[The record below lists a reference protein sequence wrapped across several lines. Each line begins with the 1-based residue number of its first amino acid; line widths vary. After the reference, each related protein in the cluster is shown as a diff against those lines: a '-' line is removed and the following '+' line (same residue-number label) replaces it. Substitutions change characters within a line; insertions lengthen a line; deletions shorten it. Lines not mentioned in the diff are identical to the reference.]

1 MLDNQFAN
9 DQIAKDNATRSTDK
23 NLWWERCLAILI
35 AVNFGWVLFD
45 LSYIPWRNLY
55 FRYLPALTKV
65 YDPVK
70 GIEPHRET
78 TKYLATVDRLADRLA
93 DRLQQQNPTSPAA
106 QLILKELA
114 DQSIQTIET
123 NPFQGAGKSG
133 ALEKIKNRL
142 RDHMGK
148 ESSKEAF
155 RAFWSPAN
163 FTGTKSAKEMTFF
176 NQQIRPLFAINYFR
190 EIGEDGEPIDHFW
203 LIDLGFGA
211 VFLLDLLLRLQR
223 MRRRNPRLTW
233 RSALIDRWY
242 DLLLFL
248 PLFRLLRVFP
258 FVIRWHQAR
267 LINLDQIQHQVNTKF
282 VNEFADELTQVVINQ
297 VLNQAQ
303 GAIKSGTATQLITT
317 RLLRPYVDLNDVNEV
332 EAIAQIILEI
342 AIYRVL
348 PKIQPDLEEIISTL
362 VQKAS
367 IDSPAFQNLKLIPG
381 FAEAP
386 HQLIDQVVRQVSEAL
401 YIGLTKSLNDPQ
413 NGKLAKRLAE
423 NFMEALG
430 AELQK
435 GQTVSKLESLIVDM
449 LAEMKASY
457 TDLPPVR

>member
-1 MLDNQFAN
+1 MLDDRA
-9 DQIAKDNATRSTDK
+9 AGK
-23 NLWWERCLAILI
+23 NLWWERGLAILI

-65 YDPVK
+65 YDPLK

-78 TKYLATVDRLADRLA
+78 TKYLATVDRFK
-93 DRLQQQNPTSPAA
+93 QQNLQSAA
-106 QLILKELA
+106 TLKELV
-114 DQSIQTIET
+114 DQSVQTVET

-142 RDHMGK
+142 REHTGK

-155 RAFWSPAN
+155 RVFWSEAN
-163 FTGTKSAKEMTFF
+163 FTGAKKDSEIAFF
-176 NQQIRPLFAINYFR
+176 DRQIRPLFDINYFR

-211 VFLLDLLLRLQR
+211 IFLLDLLLRLRR
-223 MRRRNPRLTW
+223 MRRRNPRLSW
-233 RSALIDRWY
+233 RSAVLDRWY
-242 DLLLFL
+242 DLLLIL
-248 PLFRLLRVFP
+248 PLVRLLRIVP
-258 FVIRWHQAR
+258 LAIRWHQAR
-267 LINLDQIQHQVNTKF
+267 LINLDYIQHQLNTRF

-348 PKIQPDLEEIISTL
+348 PKIQPDLEEIVSNL

-381 FAEAP
+381 FTEAP
-386 HQLIDQVVRQVSEAL
+386 HQLIDQIVRQVSEAL
-401 YIGLTKSLNDPQ
+401 YLGLTKSLNDPQ

-435 GQTVSKLESLIVDM
+435 GQTVSKLESLVVDM

-457 TDLPPVR
+457 TDLPPVKFK

>member
-1 MLDNQFAN
+1 MLD
-9 DQIAKDNATRSTDK
+9 DRATNK
-23 NLWWERCLAILI
+23 NLWWERGLAILI
-35 AVNFGWVLFD
+35 AINFGWVLFD
-45 LSYIPWRNLY
+45 LSYVPWRNLY
-55 FRYLPALTKV
+55 FRYLPALTKI
-65 YDPVK
+65 YDPLK

-78 TKYLATVDRLADRLA
+78 TKYLATIDK
-93 DRLQQQNPTSPAA
+93 LQQQKISSPAA
-106 QLILKELA
+106 QLLLKDLA
-114 DQSIQTIET
+114 EQSVLIIET

-133 ALEKIKNRL
+133 TLEKIKNRL
-142 RDHMGK
+142 RDHMHQDSAK
-148 ESSKEAF
+148 ASF
-155 RAFWSPAN
+155 RAFWNTEN
-163 FTGTKSAKEMTFF
+163 FSGTRATSEMAFF
-176 NQQIRPLFAINYFR
+176 EQQIRPLFAINYFR
-190 EIGEDGEPIDHFW
+190 EIGEDGESIDHFW
-203 LIDLGFGA
+203 LIDVGFGA
-211 VFLLDLLLRLQR
+211 VFLVDLLLRLRR
-223 MRRRNPRLTW
+223 MRQRNPRLTW
-233 RSALIDRWY
+233 RSALIERWY
-242 DLLLFL
+242 DLLLIL
-248 PLFRLLRVFP
+248 PLVRPLRIVP
-258 FVIRWHQAR
+258 LAIRWHQAR
-267 LINLDQIQHQVNTKF
+267 LINLDQIQHQVNTRF

-348 PKIQPDLEEIISTL
+348 PKIQPDLEEIVSTL

-386 HQLIDQVVRQVSEAL
+386 HQLIDQIVRQVSEAL
-401 YIGLTKSLNDPQ
+401 YVGLTKSLNDPQ

-423 NFMEALG
+423 NFMAALG

-435 GQTVSKLESLIVDM
+435 GQTVNKLESLVVDM

-457 TDLPPVR
+457 TDLPPVK

>member
-1 MLDNQFAN
+1 MLDDRA
-9 DQIAKDNATRSTDK
+9 ADK
-23 NLWWERCLAILI
+23 NLWWERGLAILI

-65 YDPVK
+65 YDPLK

-78 TKYLATVDRLADRLA
+78 TKYLATVDRFKKQN
-93 DRLQQQNPTSPAA
+93 LQSAA
-106 QLILKELA
+106 ILKELV
-114 DQSIQTIET
+114 DQSVQTVET

-142 RDHMGK
+142 RDHTGK

-155 RAFWSPAN
+155 RVFWSEAN
-163 FTGTKSAKEMTFF
+163 FTSAKKDSEIAFF
-176 NQQIRPLFAINYFR
+176 DQQIRPLFDINYFR
-190 EIGEDGEPIDHFW
+190 EIGEDGEPINHFW

-211 VFLLDLLLRLQR
+211 VFLLDLLLRLRR
-223 MRRRNPRLTW
+223 MRRRNPRLSW
-233 RSALIDRWY
+233 RSAVLDRWY
-242 DLLLFL
+242 DLLLLL
-248 PLFRLLRVFP
+248 PLVRLLRIVP
-258 FVIRWHQAR
+258 LAIRWHQAR
-267 LINLDQIQHQVNTKF
+267 LINLNYIQHQLNTRF

-348 PKIQPDLEEIISTL
+348 PKIQPDLEEIVSTL

-381 FAEAP
+381 FTEAP
-386 HQLIDQVVRQVSEAL
+386 HQLIDQIVRQVSEAL
-401 YIGLTKSLNDPQ
+401 YLGLTKSLNDPQ

-435 GQTVSKLESLIVDM
+435 GQTVSKLESLVVDM

-457 TDLPPVR
+457 TDLPPVKFK

>member
-1 MLDNQFAN
+1 MLD
-9 DQIAKDNATRSTDK
+9 DRSTDK
-23 NLWWERCLAILI
+23 NLWWERGLAILI
-35 AVNFGWVLFD
+35 AVNFSWVLFD

-65 YDPVK
+65 YDPLK

-78 TKYLATVDRLADRLA
+78 TKYLATVDRFKQQK
-93 DRLQQQNPTSPAA
+93 LQSAA
-106 QLILKELA
+106 TLKELV
-114 DQSIQTIET
+114 DQSIQTVET

-142 RDHMGK
+142 RDHTGK

-155 RAFWSPAN
+155 RFFWSEAN
-163 FTGTKSAKEMTFF
+163 FTGTKKTSEIAFF
-176 NQQIRPLFAINYFR
+176 DQQIRPLFDINYFR

-211 VFLLDLLLRLQR
+211 VFLLDLLLRLRR
-223 MRRRNPRLTW
+223 MRQQNSRLSW
-233 RSALIDRWY
+233 RSAGLDRWY
-242 DLLLFL
+242 DWLLIL
-248 PLFRLLRVFP
+248 PLVRLVRIIPLA
-258 FVIRWHQAR
+258 IRWHQAR
-267 LINLDQIQHQVNTKF
+267 LIDLNYLQNQLNTRF

-348 PKIQPDLEEIISTL
+348 PKIQPDLEEIVSTL

-386 HQLIDQVVRQVSEAL
+386 HQLIDQIVRQVSEAL
-401 YIGLTKSLNDPQ
+401 YLGLTKSLNDPQ

-423 NFMEALG
+423 NFIEALG

-435 GQTVSKLESLIVDM
+435 GQTVSKLESLVVDM
-449 LAEMKASY
+449 LTEMKTSY
-457 TDLPPVR
+457 TDLPSIK

>member
-1 MLDNQFAN
+1 MLD
-9 DQIAKDNATRSTDK
+9 DRATNK
-23 NLWWERCLAILI
+23 NLWWERGLAILI
-35 AVNFGWVLFD
+35 AINFGWVLFD
-45 LSYIPWRNLY
+45 LSYVPWRNLY
-55 FRYLPALTKV
+55 FRYLPTITKV
-65 YDPVK
+65 YDPLK

-78 TKYLATVDRLADRLA
+78 TKYLATIDK
-93 DRLQQQNPTSPAA
+93 LQQQKISSPAA
-106 QLILKELA
+106 QLLLKDLA
-114 DQSIQTIET
+114 EQSVLTIET

-133 ALEKIKNRL
+133 TLEKIKNRL
-142 RDHMGK
+142 RDHMHQDSAK
-148 ESSKEAF
+148 ASF
-155 RAFWSPAN
+155 RAFWSTEN
-163 FTGTKSAKEMTFF
+163 FSGARATSEMAFF
-176 NQQIRPLFAINYFR
+176 EQQIRPLFAINYFR

-203 LIDLGFGA
+203 LIDLGFGT
-211 VFLLDLLLRLQR
+211 VFLLDLLLRLHR
-223 MRRRNPRLTW
+223 MRQRNPRLSW
-233 RSALIDRWY
+233 RSALLERWY
-242 DLLLFL
+242 DLLLIV
-248 PLFRLLRVFP
+248 PLVRPLRLVTLA
-258 FVIRWHQAR
+258 IRWHQAR
-267 LINLDQIQHQVNTKF
+267 LINLDQIQHQVNTRF

-348 PKIQPDLEEIISTL
+348 PKIQPDLEEIVSTL

-386 HQLIDQVVRQVSEAL
+386 HQLIDQIVRQVSEAL
-401 YIGLTKSLNDPQ
+401 YAGLTKSLNDPQ

-435 GQTVSKLESLIVDM
+435 GQTVSKLESLVVDM

-457 TDLPPVR
+457 TDLPPVN

>member
-1 MLDNQFAN
+1 MLDDRA
-9 DQIAKDNATRSTDK
+9 AGK
-23 NLWWERCLAILI
+23 NLWWERGLAILI

-65 YDPVK
+65 YDPLK

-78 TKYLATVDRLADRLA
+78 TKYLATVDRFKKQN
-93 DRLQQQNPTSPAA
+93 LQSAA
-106 QLILKELA
+106 TLKELV
-114 DQSIQTIET
+114 DQSVQTVET

-142 RDHMGK
+142 RDHTGK

-155 RAFWSPAN
+155 RVFWSEAN
-163 FTGTKSAKEMTFF
+163 FTGAKKDSEIAFF
-176 NQQIRPLFAINYFR
+176 DRQIRPLFDINYFR

-211 VFLLDLLLRLQR
+211 VFLLDLFLRLRR
-223 MRRRNPRLTW
+223 MRRRNPRLSW
-233 RSALIDRWY
+233 RSAMLDRWY
-242 DLLLFL
+242 DLLLIL
-248 PLFRLLRVFP
+248 PLVRLLRIVP
-258 FVIRWHQAR
+258 LAVRWHQAR
-267 LINLDQIQHQVNTKF
+267 LINLNYIQHQLNTRF

-348 PKIQPDLEEIISTL
+348 PKIQPDLEEIVSNL

-381 FAEAP
+381 FTEAP
-386 HQLIDQVVRQVSEAL
+386 HQLIDQIVRQVSEAL
-401 YIGLTKSLNDPQ
+401 YLGLTKSLNDPQ

-435 GQTVSKLESLIVDM
+435 GQTVSKLESLVVDM

-457 TDLPPVR
+457 TDLPPVK

>member
-1 MLDNQFAN
+1 MLD
-9 DQIAKDNATRSTDK
+9 DRSTNK
-23 NLWWERCLAILI
+23 NLWWERGLAILI
-35 AVNFGWVLFD
+35 AINFGWVLFD
-45 LSYIPWRNLY
+45 LSYVPWRNLY
-55 FRYLPALTKV
+55 FRYLPALTKI
-65 YDPVK
+65 YDPLK

-78 TKYLATVDRLADRLA
+78 TKYLATIDK
-93 DRLQQQNPTSPAA
+93 LQQQKISSPTA
-106 QLILKELA
+106 QAILKDLTE
-114 DQSIQTIET
+114 QSIQTIET

-142 RDHMGK
+142 RNHMGK

-155 RAFWSPAN
+155 RAFWNPAN
-163 FTGTKSAKEMTFF
+163 FTDTRSAKEMAFF
-176 NQQIRPLFAINYFR
+176 EQQIRPLFAINYFR

-203 LIDLGFGA
+203 LIDVGFGA
-211 VFLLDLLLRLQR
+211 VFLVDLLLRLRR
-223 MRRRNPRLTW
+223 MRQRNPRLTW
-233 RSALIDRWY
+233 RSALIERWY
-242 DLLLFL
+242 DLLLIL
-248 PLFRLLRVFP
+248 PLVRPLRIAP
-258 FVIRWHQAR
+258 LAIRWHQAR
-267 LINLDQIQHQVNTKF
+267 LINLEQIQHQVNTRF

-348 PKIQPDLEEIISTL
+348 PKIQPDLEEIVSTL

-386 HQLIDQVVRQVSEAL
+386 HQLIDQIVRQVSEAL
-401 YIGLTKSLNDPQ
+401 YVGLTKSLNDPQ

-435 GQTVSKLESLIVDM
+435 GHTISKLESLISDL
-449 LAEMKASY
+449 LAEVKVSY
-457 TDLPPVR
+457 SDLPAGKSSGKQTY

>member
-1 MLDNQFAN
+1 MLD
-9 DQIAKDNATRSTDK
+9 DRATAK
-23 NLWWERCLAILI
+23 NLWWERSLAILI
-35 AVNFGWVLFD
+35 AINFGWVLFD

-65 YDPVK
+65 YDPLK

-78 TKYLATVDRLADRLA
+78 AKYLATVDRFK
-93 DRLQQQNPTSPAA
+93 QQNLQSAA
-106 QLILKELA
+106 TLQELV
-114 DQSIQTIET
+114 DQSIQTVET

-142 RDHMGK
+142 RNHTGK

-155 RAFWSPAN
+155 RVFWSEKN
-163 FTGTKSAKEMTFF
+163 FTAAKKASEMAFF
-176 NQQIRPLFAINYFR
+176 DQQIRPLFDINYFR
-190 EIGEDGEPIDHFW
+190 EIGEDGAPIDHFW
-203 LIDLGFGA
+203 LIDLGFGSI
-211 VFLLDLLLRLQR
+211 FLLDLLLRLRR
-223 MRRRNPRLTW
+223 MRQQNHRLSW
-233 RSALIDRWY
+233 RSAAIDRWY
-242 DLLLFL
+242 DLLLIL
-248 PLFRLLRVFP
+248 PLVRLLRVIP
-258 FVIRWHQAR
+258 LAIRWHQAR
-267 LINLDQIQHQVNTKF
+267 LINLSQIQDQVNARF
-282 VNEFADELTQVVINQ
+282 VNEFADELTQVVISQ

-303 GAIKSGTATQLITT
+303 GAIKSGTATKLVTT
-317 RLLRPYVDLNDVNEV
+317 KLLRPYVDLNDVNEV
-332 EAIAQIILEI
+332 EAIAQIILEV

-348 PKIQPDLEEIISTL
+348 PKIQPDLEEIIATL

-367 IDSPAFQNLKLIPG
+367 IDSPAFQSLKLIPG

-386 HQLIDQVVRQVSEAL
+386 HQLIDQIVRQVSEAL
-401 YIGLTKSLNDPQ
+401 YLGLTKSLNDPQ

-435 GQTVSKLESLIVDM
+435 GQTVSKLESLIVDI

-457 TDLPPVR
+457 TDLPPVK

>member
-1 MLDNQFAN
+1 MLDDRA
-9 DQIAKDNATRSTDK
+9 TDK
-23 NLWWERCLAILI
+23 NLWWERSLAILI

-55 FRYLPALTKV
+55 LRYLPGLTKS
-65 YDPVK
+65 YDSLK
-70 GIEPHRET
+70 GIKPHRET
-78 TKYLATVDRLADRLA
+78 TKYLATVDRFKKQN
-93 DRLQQQNPTSPAA
+93 LQSATT
-106 QLILKELA
+106 LKELV
-114 DQSIQTIET
+114 DQSVQTVET

-142 RDHMGK
+142 RDHTGK

-155 RAFWSPAN
+155 RLFWSEAN
-163 FTGTKSAKEMTFF
+163 FNGAKKTSEIAFF
-176 NQQIRPLFAINYFR
+176 DQQIRPLFDINYFR

-203 LIDLGFGA
+203 LIDLGFGSI
-211 VFLLDLLLRLQR
+211 FLLDLLLRLRR
-223 MRRRNPRLTW
+223 MRQQNPRLSW
-233 RSALIDRWY
+233 RSAVIDRWY
-242 DLLLFL
+242 DLLLIL
-248 PLFRLLRVFP
+248 PLVKLLRVIP
-258 FVIRWHQAR
+258 LAIRWHQAR
-267 LINLDQIQHQVNTKF
+267 LINLSQIQDQVNARF
-282 VNEFADELTQVVINQ
+282 VNEFADELTQVVISQ
-297 VLNQAQ
+297 ILNQAQ
-303 GAIKSGTATQLITT
+303 GAIKSGNATKLVTT
-317 RLLRPYVDLNDVNEV
+317 KLLRPYVDLNDVNEV
-332 EAIAQIILEI
+332 EAIAQIILEV

-348 PKIQPDLEEIISTL
+348 PKIQPDLEEIVATL

-367 IDSPAFQNLKLIPG
+367 IALLAPEVIDSPAFQNLKLIPG

-401 YIGLTKSLNDPQ
+401 YLGLTKSLNDPQ

-435 GQTVSKLESLIVDM
+435 GQTVSKLESLVVDM

-457 TDLPPVR
+457 TDLPPVK

>member
-1 MLDNQFAN
+1 MLDDRAV
-9 DQIAKDNATRSTDK
+9 DK
-23 NLWWERCLAILI
+23 NLWWERGLAILI
-35 AVNFGWVLFD
+35 AVNFGWVLLD

-65 YDPVK
+65 YDPLK

-78 TKYLATVDRLADRLA
+78 TKYLATVDRFKKQN
-93 DRLQQQNPTSPAA
+93 LQSVAT
-106 QLILKELA
+106 LKELV
-114 DQSIQTIET
+114 DQSVQTVET

-142 RDHMGK
+142 RDHTGK

-155 RAFWSPAN
+155 RVFWSEGN
-163 FTGTKSAKEMTFF
+163 FTGAKKASEIAFF
-176 NQQIRPLFAINYFR
+176 DRQIRPLFDINYFR

-211 VFLLDLLLRLQR
+211 VFLLDLFLRLRR
-223 MRRRNPRLTW
+223 MRRRNPRLSW
-233 RSALIDRWY
+233 RSAMLDRWY
-242 DLLLFL
+242 DLLLIL
-248 PLFRLLRVFP
+248 PLVRLLRIVP
-258 FVIRWHQAR
+258 LAIRWHQAR
-267 LINLDQIQHQVNTKF
+267 LINLNYIQHQLNTRF

-348 PKIQPDLEEIISTL
+348 PKIQPDLEEIVSNL

-381 FAEAP
+381 FTEAP
-386 HQLIDQVVRQVSEAL
+386 HQLIDQIVRQVSEAL
-401 YIGLTKSLNDPQ
+401 YLGLTKSLNDPQ

-435 GQTVSKLESLIVDM
+435 GQTVSKLESLVVDM

-457 TDLPPVR
+457 TDLPPIK

>member
-1 MLDNQFAN
+1 MLD
-9 DQIAKDNATRSTDK
+9 DRATNK
-23 NLWWERCLAILI
+23 NLWWERGLAILI
-35 AVNFGWVLFD
+35 AINFGWVLFD
-45 LSYIPWRNLY
+45 LSYVPWRNLY
-55 FRYLPALTKV
+55 FRYLPALTKI
-65 YDPVK
+65 YDPLK

-78 TKYLATVDRLADRLA
+78 TKYLATIDK
-93 DRLQQQNPTSPAA
+93 LQQQKISSPAA
-106 QLILKELA
+106 QLLLKDLA
-114 DQSIQTIET
+114 EQSVLTIET

-133 ALEKIKNRL
+133 TLEKIKNRL
-142 RDHMGK
+142 RDHMHQDSAK
-148 ESSKEAF
+148 ASF
-155 RAFWSPAN
+155 RAFWNTEN
-163 FTGTKSAKEMTFF
+163 FSGTRATSEMAFF
-176 NQQIRPLFAINYFR
+176 EQQIRPLFAINYFR
-190 EIGEDGEPIDHFW
+190 EIGEDGESINHFW
-203 LIDLGFGA
+203 LIDVGFGA
-211 VFLLDLLLRLQR
+211 VFLVDLLLRLRR
-223 MRRRNPRLTW
+223 MRQRNPRLTW
-233 RSALIDRWY
+233 RSALIERWY
-242 DLLLFL
+242 DLLLIL
-248 PLFRLLRVFP
+248 PLVRPLRIVP
-258 FVIRWHQAR
+258 LAIRWHQAR
-267 LINLDQIQHQVNTKF
+267 LINLDQIQHQVNTRF

-348 PKIQPDLEEIISTL
+348 PKIQPDLEEIVSTL

-386 HQLIDQVVRQVSEAL
+386 HQLIDQIVRQVSEAL
-401 YIGLTKSLNDPQ
+401 YVGLTKSLNDPQ

-423 NFMEALG
+423 NFMAALG

-435 GQTVSKLESLIVDM
+435 GQTVNKLESLVVDM

-457 TDLPPVR
+457 TDLPPVK

>member
-1 MLDNQFAN
+1 MLD
-9 DQIAKDNATRSTDK
+9 DRSTDK
-23 NLWWERCLAILI
+23 NLWWERGLAILI
-35 AVNFGWVLFD
+35 AINFGWVLFD

-65 YDPVK
+65 YDPLK

-78 TKYLATVDRLADRLA
+78 TKYLATVDRFKKQG
-93 DRLQQQNPTSPAA
+93 LQSVAT
-106 QLILKELA
+106 LKELV
-114 DQSIQTIET
+114 DQSVQTVET

-142 RDHMGK
+142 RDHTGK

-155 RAFWSPAN
+155 RVFWSEAN
-163 FTGTKSAKEMTFF
+163 FTGAKRAFEIAFF
-176 NQQIRPLFAINYFR
+176 DRQIRPLFDINYFR

-203 LIDLGFGA
+203 LIDLGFGSI
-211 VFLLDLLLRLQR
+211 FLLDLLLRLQR

-233 RSALIDRWY
+233 RSAVLDRSY
-242 DLLLFL
+242 DLLLIL
-248 PLFRLLRVFP
+248 PVMRLLRVIP
-258 FVIRWHQAR
+258 LAIRWHQAR
-267 LINLDQIQHQVNTKF
+267 LINLDYIQHQLNTRF

-348 PKIQPDLEEIISTL
+348 PKIQPDLEEIVSTL

-381 FAEAP
+381 FTEAP

-401 YIGLTKSLNDPQ
+401 YLGLTKSLNDPQ

-430 AELQK
+430 AEFQK
-435 GQTVSKLESLIVDM
+435 GQTVSKLESLVVDM

-457 TDLPPVR
+457 NDLPPVK

>member
-1 MLDNQFAN
+1 MLDDRA
-9 DQIAKDNATRSTDK
+9 ADK
-23 NLWWERCLAILI
+23 NLWWERGLAILI
-35 AVNFGWVLFD
+35 AVNFSWVLFD

-65 YDPVK
+65 YDPLK

-78 TKYLATVDRLADRLA
+78 TKYLATVDRFKKQN
-93 DRLQQQNPTSPAA
+93 LQSAA
-106 QLILKELA
+106 TLKELV
-114 DQSIQTIET
+114 DQSVQTVET

-142 RDHMGK
+142 REHTGK

-155 RAFWSPAN
+155 RVFWSEAN
-163 FTGTKSAKEMTFF
+163 FTGAKKDSEIAFF
-176 NQQIRPLFAINYFR
+176 DRQIRPLFDINYFR

-211 VFLLDLLLRLQR
+211 VFLLDLLLRLRQ
-223 MRRRNPRLTW
+223 MRRRNPRLSW
-233 RSALIDRWY
+233 RSAVLDRWY
-242 DLLLFL
+242 DLLLLL
-248 PLFRLLRVFP
+248 PLVRLLRIVP
-258 FVIRWHQAR
+258 LAIRWHQAR
-267 LINLDQIQHQVNTKF
+267 LINLDYIQHQLNTRF

-348 PKIQPDLEEIISTL
+348 PKIQPDLEEIVSNL

-381 FAEAP
+381 FTEAP
-386 HQLIDQVVRQVSEAL
+386 HQLIDQIVRQVSEAL
-401 YIGLTKSLNDPQ
+401 YLGLTKSLNDPQ

-435 GQTVSKLESLIVDM
+435 GQTVSKLESLVVDM

-457 TDLPPVR
+457 TDLPPVKFK

>member
-1 MLDNQFAN
+1 MLD
-9 DQIAKDNATRSTDK
+9 DRATNK
-23 NLWWERCLAILI
+23 NLWWERGLAILI
-35 AVNFGWVLFD
+35 AINFGWVLFD
-45 LSYIPWRNLY
+45 LSYVPWRNLY
-55 FRYLPALTKV
+55 FRYLPALTKI
-65 YDPVK
+65 YDPLK

-78 TKYLATVDRLADRLA
+78 TKYLATIDK
-93 DRLQQQNPTSPAA
+93 LQQQKISSPAA
-106 QLILKELA
+106 QLLLKDLA
-114 DQSIQTIET
+114 EQSVLIIET
-123 NPFQGAGKSG
+123 NPFQAAGKSG
-133 ALEKIKNRL
+133 TLEKIKNRL
-142 RDHMGK
+142 RDHMHQDSAK
-148 ESSKEAF
+148 ASF
-155 RAFWSPAN
+155 RAFWNTEN
-163 FTGTKSAKEMTFF
+163 FSGTRATSEMAFF
-176 NQQIRPLFAINYFR
+176 EQQIRPLFAINYFR

-203 LIDLGFGA
+203 LIDVGFGA
-211 VFLLDLLLRLQR
+211 VFLVDLLLRLRR
-223 MRRRNPRLTW
+223 MRQRNPRLTW
-233 RSALIDRWY
+233 RSALIERWY
-242 DLLLFL
+242 DLLLIL
-248 PLFRLLRVFP
+248 PLVRPLRIVP
-258 FVIRWHQAR
+258 LAIRWHQAR
-267 LINLDQIQHQVNTKF
+267 LINLDQIQHQVNTRF

-348 PKIQPDLEEIISTL
+348 PKIQPDLEEIVSTL

-386 HQLIDQVVRQVSEAL
+386 HQLIDQIVRQVSEAL
-401 YIGLTKSLNDPQ
+401 YVGLTKSLNDPQ

-423 NFMEALG
+423 NFMAALG

-435 GQTVSKLESLIVDM
+435 GQTVNKLESLVVDM

-457 TDLPPVR
+457 TDLPPVK

>member
-1 MLDNQFAN
+1 MLHDRA
-9 DQIAKDNATRSTDK
+9 TDK
-23 NLWWERCLAILI
+23 NLWWERGLAILI
-35 AVNFGWVLFD
+35 AINFGWVLFD
-45 LSYIPWRNLY
+45 LSYVPWRNLY

-65 YDPVK
+65 YDPLK

-78 TKYLATVDRLADRLA
+78 TKYLATVDRFKQL
-93 DRLQQQNPTSPAA
+93 NSPSATT
-106 QLILKELA
+106 LKELV
-114 DQSIQTIET
+114 DQSIQTVET

-142 RDHMGK
+142 RNHTGK

-155 RAFWSPAN
+155 RAFWSEAN
-163 FTGTKSAKEMTFF
+163 FTAAKRASEITFF
-176 NQQIRPLFAINYFR
+176 DQQIRPLFAINYFR
-190 EIGEDGEPIDHFW
+190 EIGEDGELIDHFW
-203 LIDLGFGA
+203 LIDLGFGS
-211 VFLLDLLLRLQR
+211 VFLLDLLLRLRR
-223 MRRRNPRLTW
+223 MRQKNPRLTW
-233 RSALIDRWY
+233 RAAVIDRAY
-242 DLLLFL
+242 DLLLIL
-248 PLFRLLRVFP
+248 PAVRFTRIIPLA
-258 FVIRWHQAR
+258 IRWHQAR
-267 LINLDQIQHQVNTKF
+267 LINLTQIQAQVNARF
-282 VNEFADELTQVVINQ
+282 VNEFADELTQVVISQ

-303 GAIKSGTATQLITT
+303 GAIQSGTATQLITT

-348 PKIQPDLEEIISTL
+348 PKIQPDLEEIVATL

-401 YIGLTKSLNDPQ
+401 YLGLTKSLNDPQ

-423 NFMEALG
+423 NLMEALG
-430 AELQK
+430 SELQK
-435 GQTVSKLESLIVDM
+435 GQTIRKLESLVVDM
-449 LAEMKASY
+449 LTEMKASY
-457 TDLPPVR
+457 TDLPPVK

>member
-1 MLDNQFAN
+1 MLDDRA
-9 DQIAKDNATRSTDK
+9 TDK
-23 NLWWERCLAILI
+23 NLWWERGLAILI
-35 AVNFGWVLFD
+35 AINFGWVLFD

-55 FRYLPALTKV
+55 FRYLPTLTKV
-65 YDPVK
+65 YDPLK

-78 TKYLATVDRLADRLA
+78 TKYLATVDRFK
-93 DRLQQQNPTSPAA
+93 QQNLPSAV
-106 QLILKELA
+106 ILKELV
-114 DQSIQTIET
+114 DQSVQTIET

-142 RDHMGK
+142 RDHTGK

-155 RAFWSPAN
+155 RLFWSEAN
-163 FTGTKSAKEMTFF
+163 FTGAKKVSEMAFF
-176 NQQIRPLFAINYFR
+176 DRQIRPLFDINYFR
-190 EIGEDGEPIDHFW
+190 EIGEDGEPINHFW

-211 VFLLDLLLRLQR
+211 VFLLDLLLRLRR
-223 MRRRNPRLTW
+223 MRQRNPRLSW
-233 RSALIDRWY
+233 RSAVLDRWY
-242 DLLLFL
+242 DLLLIL
-248 PLFRLLRVFP
+248 PLVRLLRIVP
-258 FVIRWHQAR
+258 LAIRWHQAR
-267 LINLDQIQHQVNTKF
+267 LINLSEMQRQMSARF
-282 VNEFADELTQVVINQ
+282 VNEFADELTQVVISQ

-303 GAIKSGTATQLITT
+303 GAIKSGNATKLVTT
-317 RLLRPYVDLNDVNEV
+317 KLLRPYVDLNDVNEV

-348 PKIQPDLEEIISTL
+348 PKIQPDLEEIVATL

-401 YIGLTKSLNDPQ
+401 YLGLTKSLNDPQ
-413 NGKLAKRLAE
+413 NGKLAKRLSE

-435 GQTVSKLESLIVDM
+435 GQTVSKLESLVVDM

-457 TDLPPVR
+457 TDSTPAK

>member
-1 MLDNQFAN
+1 MLDDRA
-9 DQIAKDNATRSTDK
+9 ADK
-23 NLWWERCLAILI
+23 NLWWERGLAILI

-45 LSYIPWRNLY
+45 LSYVPWRNLY
-55 FRYLPALTKV
+55 FHYLPTLTKV
-65 YDPVK
+65 YDPLK

-78 TKYLATVDRLADRLA
+78 SKYLATVDRFKKQN
-93 DRLQQQNPTSPAA
+93 LQSPTT
-106 QLILKELA
+106 LKELV
-114 DQSIQTIET
+114 DQSLQTIET

-133 ALEKIKNRL
+133 ALEKIKNRM
-142 RDHMGK
+142 RDHTGK

-155 RAFWSPAN
+155 RVFWSEAN
-163 FTGTKSAKEMTFF
+163 FTGTKKASEIAFF
-176 NQQIRPLFAINYFR
+176 DRQIRPLFDINYFR
-190 EIGEDGEPIDHFW
+190 EIGENGEPIDHFW
-203 LIDLGFGA
+203 LIDLGFGSI
-211 VFLLDLLLRLQR
+211 FLLDLLLRLRR
-223 MRRRNPRLTW
+223 MRRQNPRLSW

-242 DLLLFL
+242 DLLLIL
-248 PLFRLLRVFP
+248 PLVRPLRIISLM
-258 FVIRWHQAR
+258 IRWHQAR
-267 LINLDQIQHQVNTKF
+267 LINLDYIQHQLNTRF

-348 PKIQPDLEEIISTL
+348 PKIQPDLEEIVSNL

-386 HQLIDQVVRQVSEAL
+386 HQLIDQIVRQVSEAL
-401 YIGLTKSLNDPQ
+401 YLGLTKSLNDPQ

-423 NFMEALG
+423 NFIEALG

-435 GQTVSKLESLIVDM
+435 GQTVSKLESLVVDM

-457 TDLPPVR
+457 TNLPPVK

>member
-1 MLDNQFAN
+1 MLDDRAA
-9 DQIAKDNATRSTDK
+9 DE
-23 NLWWERCLAILI
+23 NLWWERGLAILI
-35 AVNFGWVLFD
+35 AVNFSWVLFD

-65 YDPVK
+65 YDPLK

-78 TKYLATVDRLADRLA
+78 TKYLATVDRFKKQN
-93 DRLQQQNPTSPAA
+93 LQSAA
-106 QLILKELA
+106 ILKELV
-114 DQSIQTIET
+114 DQSVQTVET

-142 RDHMGK
+142 RDHTGK

-155 RAFWSPAN
+155 RVFWNEGN
-163 FTGTKSAKEMTFF
+163 FTGAKKASEIAFF
-176 NQQIRPLFAINYFR
+176 DRQIRPLFDINYFR

-211 VFLLDLLLRLQR
+211 VFLLDLLLRLRR
-223 MRRRNPRLTW
+223 MRRRNPRLSW
-233 RSALIDRWY
+233 RSVVLDRWY
-242 DLLLFL
+242 DLLLIL
-248 PLFRLLRVFP
+248 PLVRLLRIVP
-258 FVIRWHQAR
+258 LAIRWHQAR
-267 LINLDQIQHQVNTKF
+267 LINLNYIQHQLNTRF

-348 PKIQPDLEEIISTL
+348 PKIQPDLEEIVSNL
-362 VQKAS
+362 VQKAL

-381 FAEAP
+381 FTEAP
-386 HQLIDQVVRQVSEAL
+386 HQLIDQIVRQVSEAL
-401 YIGLTKSLNDPQ
+401 YLGLTKSLNDPQ

-435 GQTVSKLESLIVDM
+435 GQTVSKLESLVVDM

-457 TDLPPVR
+457 TDLPPIK

>member
-1 MLDNQFAN
+1 MLDDRA
-9 DQIAKDNATRSTDK
+9 AGK
-23 NLWWERCLAILI
+23 NLWWERGLAILI

-65 YDPVK
+65 YDPLK

-78 TKYLATVDRLADRLA
+78 TKYLATVDRFKKQN
-93 DRLQQQNPTSPAA
+93 LQSAA
-106 QLILKELA
+106 TLKELV
-114 DQSIQTIET
+114 DQSVQTVET

-142 RDHMGK
+142 RDHTGK

-155 RAFWSPAN
+155 RVFWSEAN
-163 FTGTKSAKEMTFF
+163 FTGAKKDSEIAFF
-176 NQQIRPLFAINYFR
+176 ERQIRPLFDINYFR

-211 VFLLDLLLRLQR
+211 VFLLDLFLRLRR
-223 MRRRNPRLTW
+223 MRRRNPRLSW
-233 RSALIDRWY
+233 RSALLDRWY
-242 DLLLFL
+242 DLLLIL
-248 PLFRLLRVFP
+248 PLVRLLRIVP
-258 FVIRWHQAR
+258 LAIRWHQAR
-267 LINLDQIQHQVNTKF
+267 LINLDYIQHQLNTRF

-348 PKIQPDLEEIISTL
+348 PKIQPDLEEIVSNL

-381 FAEAP
+381 FTEAP
-386 HQLIDQVVRQVSEAL
+386 HQLIDQIVRQVSEAL
-401 YIGLTKSLNDPQ
+401 YLGLTKSLNDPQ

-435 GQTVSKLESLIVDM
+435 GQTVSKLESLVVDM

-457 TDLPPVR
+457 TDLPPVK

>member
-1 MLDNQFAN
+1 MLD
-9 DQIAKDNATRSTDK
+9 TRSTDK
-23 NLWWERCLAILI
+23 NLWWERGLAVLI

-65 YDPVK
+65 YDPLK

-78 TKYLATVDRLADRLA
+78 TKYLATVDRFKKQN
-93 DRLQQQNPTSPAA
+93 LQSVMT
-106 QLILKELA
+106 LKELV
-114 DQSIQTIET
+114 DQSVQTVET

-142 RDHMGK
+142 RDHAGK
-148 ESSKEAF
+148 ESAKEAF
-155 RAFWSPAN
+155 RLFWSEEN
-163 FTGTKSAKEMTFF
+163 FAGSKAVTEMAFF
-176 NQQIRPLFAINYFR
+176 DQQIRPLFDINYFR
-190 EIGEDGEPIDHFW
+190 EIGEDGELIDHFW

-211 VFLLDLLLRLQR
+211 IFLLDLLLRLRR
-223 MRRRNPRLTW
+223 MRQQNPRLSW
-233 RSALIDRWY
+233 RSVVIDRWY
-242 DLLLFL
+242 DLLLIL
-248 PLFRLLRVFP
+248 PLVRLLRVIP
-258 FVIRWHQAR
+258 LAIRWHQAR
-267 LINLDQIQHQVNTKF
+267 LINLSQIQDQVNARF
-282 VNEFADELTQVVINQ
+282 VNEFADELTQVVISQ

-303 GAIKSGTATQLITT
+303 GAIKSGNATKLVTT
-317 RLLRPYVDLNDVNEV
+317 KLLRPYVDLNDVNEV
-332 EAIAQIILEI
+332 EAIAQIILEV

-348 PKIQPDLEEIISTL
+348 PKIQPDLEEIIATL
-362 VQKAS
+362 MQKAS

-401 YIGLTKSLNDPQ
+401 YLGLTKSLNDPQ

-435 GQTVSKLESLIVDM
+435 GQTVSKLESLVVDI

-457 TDLPPVR
+457 TDSTPAK

>member
-1 MLDNQFAN
+1 MLDDRA
-9 DQIAKDNATRSTDK
+9 ADK
-23 NLWWERCLAILI
+23 NLWWERGLAILI

-55 FRYLPALTKV
+55 FRYLPSLTKV
-65 YDPVK
+65 YDPLK

-78 TKYLATVDRLADRLA
+78 TKYLATVDRFKKQN
-93 DRLQQQNPTSPAA
+93 LQSAA
-106 QLILKELA
+106 TLKELV
-114 DQSIQTIET
+114 DQSVQTVET

-142 RDHMGK
+142 RDHTGK

-155 RAFWSPAN
+155 RVFWSEGN
-163 FTGTKSAKEMTFF
+163 FTGAKKASEMAFF
-176 NQQIRPLFAINYFR
+176 DRQIRPLFDINYFR
-190 EIGEDGEPIDHFW
+190 EIGENGEPIDHFW

-211 VFLLDLLLRLQR
+211 VFLLDLFLRLR
-223 MRRRNPRLTW
+223 RTRRRNPRLSW
-233 RSALIDRWY
+233 RSAVLDRWY
-242 DLLLFL
+242 DLLLVL
-248 PLFRLLRVFP
+248 PLVRLLRIVP
-258 FVIRWHQAR
+258 LAIRWHQAR
-267 LINLDQIQHQVNTKF
+267 LINLNYIQHQLNTRF

-348 PKIQPDLEEIISTL
+348 PKIQPDLEEIVSNL

-381 FAEAP
+381 FTEAP
-386 HQLIDQVVRQVSEAL
+386 HQLIDQIVRQVSEAL
-401 YIGLTKSLNDPQ
+401 YLGLTKSLNDPQ

-435 GQTVSKLESLIVDM
+435 GQTVNKLESLVVDM

-457 TDLPPVR
+457 TDLPPIK

>member
-1 MLDNQFAN
+1 MLDDRA
-9 DQIAKDNATRSTDK
+9 TDK
-23 NLWWERCLAILI
+23 NLWWERGLAILI
-35 AVNFGWVLFD
+35 AINFGWVLFD

-55 FRYLPALTKV
+55 FHYLPGLTKV
-65 YDPVK
+65 YDPLK

-78 TKYLATVDRLADRLA
+78 TKYLATVDRFK
-93 DRLQQQNPTSPAA
+93 QQNLQSAA
-106 QLILKELA
+106 ILKELA
-114 DQSIQTIET
+114 DQSVQTVET
-123 NPFQGAGKSG
+123 NPFQSAGKSG

-155 RAFWSPAN
+155 RAFWSEAN
-163 FTGTKSAKEMTFF
+163 FTSVKKTAEIAFF
-176 NQQIRPLFAINYFR
+176 DRQIRPLFDINYFR

-203 LIDLGFGA
+203 LIDMGFGA
-211 VFLLDLLLRLQR
+211 VFLLDLLLRLRR
-223 MRRRNPRLTW
+223 MRQRNPRLSW
-233 RSALIDRWY
+233 RSAVLDRWY
-242 DLLLFL
+242 DLLLIL
-248 PLFRLLRVFP
+248 PLVRLLRVIP
-258 FVIRWHQAR
+258 LVIRWHQAR
-267 LINLDQIQHQVNTKF
+267 LINLDYIQHQLNTRF

-348 PKIQPDLEEIISTL
+348 PKIQPDLEEIVSTL

-381 FAEAP
+381 FTEAP
-386 HQLIDQVVRQVSEAL
+386 HQLIDQIVRQVSEAL
-401 YIGLTKSLNDPQ
+401 YLGLTKSLNDPQ

-435 GQTVSKLESLIVDM
+435 GQTVSKLESLVVDM

-457 TDLPPVR
+457 TDLPPVQ

>member
-1 MLDNQFAN
+1 MLD
-9 DQIAKDNATRSTDK
+9 DRATAK
-23 NLWWERCLAILI
+23 NLWWERSLAILI
-35 AVNFGWVLFD
+35 AINFGWVLFD

-55 FRYLPALTKV
+55 FRYLPTLTKV
-65 YDPVK
+65 YDPLK

-78 TKYLATVDRLADRLA
+78 AKYLATVDRFK
-93 DRLQQQNPTSPAA
+93 QQNLQSAA
-106 QLILKELA
+106 TLQELV
-114 DQSIQTIET
+114 DQSIQTVET

-142 RDHMGK
+142 RNHTGK

-155 RAFWSPAN
+155 RVFWSEKN
-163 FTGTKSAKEMTFF
+163 FTAAKKASEMAFF
-176 NQQIRPLFAINYFR
+176 DQQIRPLFDINYFR
-190 EIGEDGEPIDHFW
+190 EIGEDGAPIDHFW
-203 LIDLGFGA
+203 LIDLGFGSI
-211 VFLLDLLLRLQR
+211 FLLDLLLRLRR
-223 MRRRNPRLTW
+223 MRQQNHRLSW
-233 RSALIDRWY
+233 RSAAIDRWY
-242 DLLLFL
+242 DLLLIL
-248 PLFRLLRVFP
+248 PLVRLLRVIP
-258 FVIRWHQAR
+258 LAIRWHQAR
-267 LINLDQIQHQVNTKF
+267 LINLSQIQDQVNARF
-282 VNEFADELTQVVINQ
+282 VNEFADELTQVVISQ

-303 GAIKSGTATQLITT
+303 GAIKSGTATKLVTT
-317 RLLRPYVDLNDVNEV
+317 KLLRPYVDLNDVNEV
-332 EAIAQIILEI
+332 EAIAQIILEV

-348 PKIQPDLEEIISTL
+348 PKIQPDLEEIIATL

-386 HQLIDQVVRQVSEAL
+386 HQLIDQIVRQVSEAL
-401 YIGLTKSLNDPQ
+401 YLGLTKSLNDPQ

-435 GQTVSKLESLIVDM
+435 GQTVSKLESLVVDM

-457 TDLPPVR
+457 TDK